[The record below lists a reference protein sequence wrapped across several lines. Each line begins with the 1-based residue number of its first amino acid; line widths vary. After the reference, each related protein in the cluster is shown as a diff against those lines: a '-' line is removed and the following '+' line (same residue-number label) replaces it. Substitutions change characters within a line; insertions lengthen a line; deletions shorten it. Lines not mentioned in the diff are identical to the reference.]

1 MPAAAPLLLKP
12 KEEAA
17 RPPPVCVTARAPTSI
32 ARSADPARSTIL
44 SALSA
49 QAKGF
54 LSSADDASEREADR
68 VAANVV
74 AMPKAAARPRASN
87 AAVARSIMRSPLI
100 AQRAPSAA
108 NANAAPAGQ
117 AAVAA
122 EIKAA
127 ATGGFTLPK
136 KTRAFL
142 EPRFKA
148 DFSKVMLHN
157 DATAKKLSNKIGAR
171 AFTYGRHIFFNE
183 GQYNPD
189 SKEGLKLLAHELTH
203 TIQQSEAIQ
212 RKAEE
217 APRVTE
223 RTPKQAS
230 RLGISDVLDFFA
242 DAANAI
248 PGYRMFTILIGV
260 NPINMASVEASA
272 ANILRAIVEFLPGGN
287 IITRVL
293 DSYGVFDKVGGW
305 IEGQLKSLGITGPAI
320 KAALDAF
327 TGDLGFSDIF
337 DLGGVWDRAKRIFT
351 TPITRIIDFAKGLFA
366 KILEFVQEAVLKPLA
381 ALAAQTPF
389 YTLLKAVLGK
399 DPVSGEKF
407 EGGATEVIGGFMTM
421 IGQDELW
428 QNIQRANAIPRAFT
442 WFKTAMK
449 GLMGLVTSIPTRFID
464 GLKGL
469 EIMDFVVLPRAFI
482 KIGTVLGSFLAD
494 FGSWALGTV
503 IDLLKIIVEVVAP
516 GVMPYIA
523 KAAGAFNKILKD
535 PIGFVGNLIKAGK
548 QGFNQFAGN
557 FLTHLQASMVGWLTG
572 AMAGANIYIPQGLSL
587 REILKFVLS
596 ILGLTWQNIRAKLVR
611 ATNETTVVALETGFD
626 IVRTLVTEGPA
637 AAWQKILETLTN
649 LQQMA
654 IDAIKDFVKQRV
666 VEAAVTRLLSMLS
679 PVGAFIQAIIGMYNT
694 FMFFKERLRQIAT
707 VVAGVIDGL
716 DAIANGNTGPA
727 ANKVESTMAGGLTL
741 VISFLA
747 RIAGL
752 GRVADAVT
760 GLIQRVRAPID
771 RALDRVVAWIVAQAR
786 RLGRFILQAGVP
798 ADPNARLNLA
808 LRDARVIA
816 TRLGPRISRPLLE
829 TGLGVVRTR
838 YGLTGLQVTERNG
851 AWFVRATINPTR
863 EEQVASASAALAAIQ
878 QMIAAQ
884 TQIVN
889 VGPPKSLAY
898 TRPIEGYSVR
908 MGGTDERANIRKN
921 RQPPGVPVLPNVFL
935 DPAGK
940 ITTQPQTG
948 ANDSDEPTKLASY
961 RTTATAVGVAQPRPD
976 VTAANVTRT
985 LNSAVRGALQRSIL
999 LHPNYHTLTQINGLI
1014 SSGRLTGQGMQGELF
1029 EAWIV
1034 EHFGSTQDIND
1045 QKVKYKT
1052 ASGVGVMDRYTG
1064 DSIVEMKS
1072 RVRPN
1077 APAYRN
1083 LSDDQIPSAAFS
1095 IEARDRLEFTRYS
1108 EILGGSWKSLS
1119 GTIPRLNEPQKFTRV
1134 RYYFNMKGCAIKFNR
1149 LMPATLKAVTTFY
1162 VGGSVLSN
1170 FEE

>member
-1 MPAAAPLLLKP
+1 MLAAAPLLHKP
-12 KEEAA
+12 KEEGERKVSPVSIVA
-17 RPPPVCVTARAPTSI
+17 RSPTSI
-32 ARSADPARSTIL
+32 ARSADPARSTIV
-44 SALSA
+44 SPLSA

-54 LSSADDASEREADR
+54 ISSPTDASEREADR
-68 VAANVV
+68 IADNVV
-74 AMPKAAARPRASN
+74 AMPKAAARPQSGRGASN

-100 AQRAPSAA
+100 AQRAPSPA
-108 NANAAPAGQ
+108 NANAAPGGQ

-127 ATGGFTLPK
+127 ATGGFALPK

-157 DATAKKLSNKIGAR
+157 DATAKKLSSKIGAR

-189 SKEGLKLLAHELTH
+189 SKEGLQLLAHELTH

-212 RKAEE
+212 RKAEK

-320 KAALDAF
+320 KAALDQF

-469 EIMDFVVLPRAFI
+469 EIMDFVVLPRAFL
-482 KIGTVLGSFLAD
+482 KIGAVLGSFLAD

-535 PIGFVGNLIKAGK
+535 PISFVGNLIKAGK

-572 AMAGANIYIPQGLSL
+572 AMAGANIYIPRGLSL

-694 FMFFKERLRQIAT
+694 FMFFKERLSQIAT
-707 VVAGVIDGL
+707 LVAGVIDGL

-760 GLIQRVRAPID
+760 DLIQRVRAPID
-771 RALDRVVAWIVAQAR
+771 RALDAVVAWIVRQAR
-786 RLGRFILQAGVP
+786 RLGAAAVRGARGAVAAIVNWWRTRKSFRGADGSSHSLYFAGEGAGARLTVASNPEPVSQFLTRIQPNSDPTRRAKTAAQALLGGPLRQAQTTLVSGTPVTPAMSQQLAQHMDQLSTYLAVLAPLDSTLPRSAANVLAITPAIVVAPFQIGDNLRANPEGLVDLAGV
-798 ADPNARLNLA
+798 RGEYQRQLA
-808 LRDARVIA
+808 FQQ
-816 TRLGPRISRPLLE
+816 S
-829 TGLGVVRTR
+829 
-838 YGLTGLQVTERNG
+838 GLTGLT
-851 AWFVRATINPTR
+851 
-863 EEQVASASAALAAIQ
+863 VA
-878 QMIAAQ
+878 
-884 TQIVN
+884 
-889 VGPPKSLAY
+889 
-898 TRPIEGYSVR
+898 RW
-908 MGGTDERANIRKN
+908 
-921 RQPPGVPVLPNVFL
+921 RQN
-935 DPAGK
+935 
-940 ITTQPQTG
+940 
-948 ANDSDEPTKLASY
+948 
-961 RTTATAVGVAQPRPD
+961 
-976 VTAANVTRT
+976 
-985 LNSAVRGALQRSIL
+985 
-999 LHPNYHTLTQINGLI
+999 
-1014 SSGRLTGQGMQGELF
+1014 
-1029 EAWIV
+1029 
-1034 EHFGSTQDIND
+1034 
-1045 QKVKYKT
+1045 
-1052 ASGVGVMDRYTG
+1052 
-1064 DSIVEMKS
+1064 
-1072 RVRPN
+1072 
-1077 APAYRN
+1077 
-1083 LSDDQIPSAAFS
+1083 
-1095 IEARDRLEFTRYS
+1095 RLEFSTRRLPATTGGPRRSGRDPDSAADQQNLRNRMRDELTQRLASPANSTQLYPS
-1108 EILGGSWKSLS
+1108 LRGYELTWARQTFNNWPAFRQSGFPLVGPARPANPTAGSLVAEWMRTQHALHSPDQIAGGSRDLPNQGLTGLGSGRVNSSIGSQWPGRINVLEADVAARLRASWTGGPPAPITNIAEIGRVTMNVTLS
-1119 GTIPRLNEPQKFTRV
+1119 V
-1134 RYYFNMKGCAIKFNR
+1134 A
-1149 LMPATLKAVTTFY
+1149 
-1162 VGGSVLSN
+1162 
-1170 FEE
+1170 